1 MNTGQEEHN
10 ETEIRNET
18 RGHNETGIRN
28 ETGGT

>member
-1 MNTGQEEHN
+1 MNTRQEGHN